1 MTAILTAE
9 HFHPQD
15 RADSTVVPETPRFAD
30 SLTLAAT
37 RAAIGCGQMFVSH
50 TLYHWNAR
58 FIEDDAL
65 LAVTELV
72 TNAVKTTGVMD
83 EHPRWWEL
91 DHLNL
96 IRVRLL
102 GMDASLVIE
111 VWDSDPEPPELM
123 NPRWH
128 YIQPRS
134 GGKVVWCELPFPRR
148 SRTMPDQAQEQPLS
162 LPRRKPR
169 PSPGP
174 RRPIATEK
182 DPELLRRV
190 IDGLMKLDDEPGGEG
205 MRY

>member
-9 HFHPQD
+9 RSHPQD
-15 RADSTVVPETPRFAD
+15 RADSPVVPETPRFAD

-37 RAAIGCGQMFVSH
+37 RAAIGCAQMFVSH

-72 TNAVKTTGVMD
+72 TNAVKATGVMD

-102 GMDASLVIE
+102 GMDASIVIE

-128 YIQPRS
+128 CLQPRS
-134 GGKVVWCELPFPRR
+134 GGKVVWGELEFPQRA
-148 SRTMPDQAQEQPLS
+148 TALDQAQEQPLP

-174 RRPIATEK
+174 RRPTAIER
-182 DPELLRRV
+182 DPEVLRRV
-190 IDGLMKLDDEPGGEG
+190 IDGLMKLDDESGGGG
-205 MRY
+205 MGY

>member
-1 MTAILTAE
+1 MTALLDTE
-9 HFHPQD
+9 HCHQRVPAD
-15 RADSTVVPETPRFAD
+15 RPVVPETPCFAD
-30 SLTLAAT
+30 SLTLVAT
-37 RAAIGCGQMFVSH
+37 HAAIGCAQMFVSY
-50 TLYHWNAR
+50 TLYQWNAR
-58 FIEDDAL
+58 FVEDDAL

-72 TNAVKTTGVMD
+72 TSAVKVTSVMD
-83 EHPRWWEL
+83 EHLRWWDL

-102 GMDASLVIE
+102 GMDASIVIE

-128 YIQPRS
+128 CLQPRS
-134 GGKVVWCELPFPRR
+134 GGKVVWCELAFHRR
-148 SRTMPDQAQEQPLS
+148 SSTMPDQTQEQSLL

-169 PSPGP
+169 PSP

-190 IDGLMKLDDEPGGEG
+190 IDGLMKLDDEPGGDDTG
-205 MRY
+205 Y

>member
-1 MTAILTAE
+1 MTALLTAE
-9 HFHPQD
+9 RFRPQTQ
-15 RADSTVVPETPRFAD
+15 ANSPVVPETSRFAD

-37 RAAIGCGQMFVSH
+37 HAAIGCAQMFVSH
-50 TLYHWNAR
+50 TLYHWSAR

-72 TNAVKTTGVMD
+72 TSAVKATGVMD

-102 GMDASLVIE
+102 GMDASIVIE

-128 YIQPRS
+128 CLQPRS
-134 GGKVVWCELPFPRR
+134 GGKGRVVRAGIPSTRHCARSGAGTAVAFAATKASAFARPHTLDSDRER
-148 SRTMPDQAQEQPLS
+148 SRAVAAGHRWPHET
-162 LPRRKPR
+162 RRR
-169 PSPGP
+169 T
-174 RRPIATEK
+174 RR
-182 DPELLRRV
+182 
-190 IDGLMKLDDEPGGEG
+190 
-205 MRY
+205 